1 MKDILFDQFQNSV
14 EECLI
19 RHKSILDVLTKL
31 QESEARVN
39 RAVCKSATRC
49 GCIEINAKKQIN
61 LPNNEEITLESL
73 NNMLN
78 SQVEGEICDDC
89 RDIIEN
95 ELGNHMFYLIALCN
109 ILNINL
115 YDVLIKE
122 SNKIVTLGEYTLR

>member
-19 RHKSILDVLTKL
+19 RHKSVLDILTKL

-39 RAVCKSATRC
+39 RAVCKSVTNC

-61 LPNNEEITLESL
+61 LPKGEDLTLESL

-78 SQVEGEICDDC
+78 SHLQGKICDDC
-89 RDIIEN
+89 RDIVEN
-95 ELGNHMFYLIALCN
+95 ELGNHMFYLTALCN